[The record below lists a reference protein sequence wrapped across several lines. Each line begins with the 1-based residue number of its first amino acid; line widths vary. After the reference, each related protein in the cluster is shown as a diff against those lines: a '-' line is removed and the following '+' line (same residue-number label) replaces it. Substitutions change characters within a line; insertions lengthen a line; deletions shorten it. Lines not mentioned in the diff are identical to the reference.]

1 MAIFVPEKRNMPAS
15 AKIYKYGEFQEPV
28 ASKNFFKAQQAQ
40 LLWNSTGT
48 VLLVVS
54 HTDVDKSGKNYYGET
69 GLYYM
74 QADGKLTTNVVLSK
88 IKVKNFYVDF
98 LCRERRSNS

>member
-1 MAIFVPEKRNMPAS
+1 MPAS